1 MTGCWLIDGHGTFS
15 WDQPLCLISKNYCLH
30 ISSEWSLITLPSKVF
45 ATFCSYNGKHIRSA
59 VKQNVMRFGKGLSWF
74 LHSFSW
80 DNAGQTDCVYTWWYK
95 TAKAC
100 FKLCSEEADSF
111 SLTNLYGEKSTGQ
124 VTWCFP
130 KCLALYLP
138 DSLET
143 PQLESSCNWNHCM
156 SNFRI
161 IHTHFQT
168 SVRLTIISGRW
179 DRTRG
184 DVCSC
189 EGFVV
194 ILRSA
199 VLCRIQHWFSLSSVQ
214 RGWDLH
220 DSPTVTPILWPEL
233 VYHSLSFPVYLL
245 YGQYSQQVSTPMK
258 FVCGSRISIEARGY
272 LSINHSKLLLWS

>member
-194 ILRSA
+194 ILIFFIICAERVRSTWLPHSDSHS
-199 VLCRIQHWFSLSSVQ
+199 VTRVSVPFFEFPSIPIVWTIQPAGEH
-214 RGWDLH
+214 
-220 DSPTVTPILWPEL
+220 TYEICLWVKNL
-233 VYHSLSFPVYLL
+233 NW
-245 YGQYSQQVSTPMK
+245 G
-258 FVCGSRISIEARGY
+258 
-272 LSINHSKLLLWS
+272 